1 MTQFIIMTSTAIDQA
16 LMNAGFSDSTMLPR
30 EVDGLVKVTLGPDV
44 IGYRTKAET
53 AKPYFAMISVECLET
68 LFLHGVKLNDAYR
81 RIARVV
87 SSMQSPPVHLPR
99 QWSEYHFKNLIT
111 FFAASRDVAS
121 YRWIVEINGDS
132 RVAKFD
138 FLSSDQSEVSLQSF
152 TPLPWPQ
159 GYTELIQKL
168 LAYAV
173 DDDVSNDAGLASEV
187 DLSIIGSASV
197 VQGLTYEAWSEQLT
211 KPQKD
216 VVNESLDKSIRIV
229 GPAGSGK
236 TLSLCMRALRV
247 ARDERVIAQ
256 EKKILVATH
265 SWAMSERIDGVLS
278 DLNGGVFPD
287 RITVYPLL
295 SLLDLHVGS
304 IGQKRID
311 VIGDDSSDGRR
322 KTISIL
328 QGLLGEPDRLQKI
341 GISNWI
347 SDGIAAKS
355 DSRARLDLVGYLYEE
370 ISGIL
375 SATGVSP
382 DDGESV
388 RSYLYGPREDWMPP
402 FALFEDRVFVFSV
415 YESLLKE
422 LIDREAITTDQFIL
436 DSIRV
441 LETFSWRMRKETEGY
456 DFIFVDELQLFDPQ
470 ERAVLELLA
479 RSKRGVPFVT
489 AEDPSQGVFSSLNGR
504 HNTPADETVYLDTV
518 HRFNRDIFE
527 FISFIYRKFP
537 LNATPL
543 RADHN
548 PTDDSRKPKVI
559 TCENSMLAL
568 ESAAEETQSLTR
580 EAKALERI
588 CIATLGDCDTDLAEK
603 LVGRGLNVTR
613 LSGFDD
619 IEQLSYSKKSI
630 VVSPWEYVGG
640 TQFSY
645 VIVVTAGI
653 SPPLSQ
659 FSRLREMISVYL
671 SCSRAKDRLIIV
683 CDSYVPNVLLEACE
697 LGFAVKEKYA
707 GAGTKVRTRT

>member
-121 YRWIVEINGDS
+121 HRWIVEINGDS

-311 VIGDDSSDGRR
+311 VIGDDFRMVVAKQSRYCKACWASLIAFKRLAFQIGFPTVSRLNQIAELGSIWSGISMKKYLGSYPPREFLQMTGRV
-322 KTISIL
+322 
-328 QGLLGEPDRLQKI
+328 LGHIYMALGKI
-341 GISNWI
+341 GCHH
-347 SDGIAAKS
+347 
-355 DSRARLDLVGYLYEE
+355 SRFSKIEYLF
-370 ISGIL
+370 L
-375 SATGVSP
+375 A
-382 DDGESV
+382 
-388 RSYLYGPREDWMPP
+388 
-402 FALFEDRVFVFSV
+402 F
-415 YESLLKE
+415 
-422 LIDREAITTDQFIL
+422 
-436 DSIRV
+436 
-441 LETFSWRMRKETEGY
+441 MRA
-456 DFIFVDELQLFDPQ
+456 F
-470 ERAVLELLA
+470 
-479 RSKRGVPFVT
+479 
-489 AEDPSQGVFSSLNGR
+489 
-504 HNTPADETVYLDTV
+504 
-518 HRFNRDIFE
+518 
-527 FISFIYRKFP
+527 
-537 LNATPL
+537 
-543 RADHN
+543 
-548 PTDDSRKPKVI
+548 
-559 TCENSMLAL
+559 
-568 ESAAEETQSLTR
+568 
-580 EAKALERI
+580 
-588 CIATLGDCDTDLAEK
+588 
-603 LVGRGLNVTR
+603 
-613 LSGFDD
+613 
-619 IEQLSYSKKSI
+619 
-630 VVSPWEYVGG
+630 
-640 TQFSY
+640 
-645 VIVVTAGI
+645 
-653 SPPLSQ
+653 
-659 FSRLREMISVYL
+659 
-671 SCSRAKDRLIIV
+671 
-683 CDSYVPNVLLEACE
+683 
-697 LGFAVKEKYA
+697 
-707 GAGTKVRTRT
+707 